1 MLSGLQLI
9 SHWVPALG
17 LWIAKCG
24 KVRGVRKSKSPT
36 DTLWYVYPSGSELL
50 CLLNSEIETQ
60 LKVNC
65 FKETFSLTK
74 IWMKLHKIADLKVK
88 LYQSARIL
96 THSFTLSDLLQK
108 CHYLYFVCIECET
121 VGYISMIYD
130 LKMMKCSLSA
140 PLWVVIE
147 SWVQKLIVQHL
158 HSIYFHAC
166 VFWGVYPLAITG

>member
-1 MLSGLQLI
+1 MELNEVLTALDLDRTPPLGDLSFSPYVELQYLTYTVDPRSLINDRAPCYQDPVLQLI

-108 CHYLYFVCIECET
+108 CHYL
-121 VGYISMIYD
+121 
-130 LKMMKCSLSA
+130 
-140 PLWVVIE
+140 
-147 SWVQKLIVQHL
+147 
-158 HSIYFHAC
+158 
-166 VFWGVYPLAITG
+166 